1 MFKPSVYPEV
11 NDIHEALASLS
22 DNKKR
27 EILLRFFKTGKGEY
41 GEGDEFMGVTVP
53 QIRGVA
59 RHFGHLSFDVLDG
72 LLRQPIHDMRLC
84 ALIILVGMARKG
96 VTKEMLDFYLLH
108 TDCINNWDLVD
119 CSAPAIVG
127 RYLEDKPRDLLDR
140 LAASPVLWENRIAM
154 VATLHLIRL
163 GQLEDT
169 YRLALRLMGHPHDLI
184 HKATGW
190 MLREA
195 GKRDEGRLV
204 DFVEAHRAE
213 MPRTMLRYAIEKLSP
228 GERRRLMRRD

>member
-1 MFKPSVYPEV
+1 M
-11 NDIHEALASLS
+11 ASLS

-169 YRLALRLMGHPHDLI
+169 YRLALRLMGHPHDLM

-195 GKRDEGRLV
+195 GKRDEGRLA

>member
-22 DNKKR
+22 DPGKR

-59 RHFGHLSFDVLDG
+59 KHFGHLSFDVLDG

-96 VTKEMLDFYLLH
+96 VTGEMLDFYLRH

-127 RYLEDKPRDLLDR
+127 RYLEDRPGDLLDR

-163 GQLEDT
+163 GRLEDT
-169 YRLALRLMGHPHDLI
+169 YRLALRFMDHPHDLM

-195 GKRDEGRLV
+195 GKRDEGRLA
-204 DFVEAHRAE
+204 DFVEEHRPA
-213 MPRTMLRYAIEKLSP
+213 MPRTMLRYAIERLSP
-228 GERRRLMRRD
+228 EKRRHLMRRD